1 MSRAGAE
8 NLQYAM
14 FLRVLQSSFPIF
26 SMLSPHLLS
35 QCFSIAFIAFL
46 QLFIACLYCFYGC
59 RCSLLFCHFNNNN
72 KLEGKKIRKVPSF
85 LHYIQSLRLELVNGA
100 CFSLSHFWFC
110 SVFFCMWILTFKYLL
125 SRDNLNASAVL
136 ITSTYACS
144 SNRLDVTFKLWFSIA
159 NLNADCT
166 SSVPCSNIAPV
177 EKRDK
182 DKRNQHWS
190 NEIG

>member
-1 MSRAGAE
+1 MITCILSGASDCVLHKIMSHKMSRAGAE

-72 KLEGKKIRKVPSF
+72 KLEGKKIRNVPSF

-110 SVFFCMWILTFKYLL
+110 SVFFLYVNIDIQVLT
-125 SRDNLNASAVL
+125 
-136 ITSTYACS
+136 
-144 SNRLDVTFKLWFSIA
+144 
-159 NLNADCT
+159 
-166 SSVPCSNIAPV
+166 
-177 EKRDK
+177 
-182 DKRNQHWS
+182 
-190 NEIG
+190 